1 MNSKNINKTISII
14 SKITKNKSKRLHEP
28 NFCGQEIK
36 FLSESIRNKSVSTYG
51 EETDKFDGRPILGL
65 TPNHRNLSSKEVEPR
80 KLKTQKIKKTSK
92 VIE

>member
-36 FLSESIRNKSVSTYG
+36 FLSNSIRNKSVSTYG
-51 EETDKFDGRPILGL
+51 EETSKFEKEIRKKPNMQYLSSMGHQLCNYHCTQLGL
-65 TPNHRNLSSKEVEPR
+65 GRIVR
-80 KLKTQKIKKTSK
+80 F
-92 VIE
+92 